1 MQKTLGYINRYLY
14 TDVTSH
20 EVFEE
25 DGKIY
30 AVSVIKKPG
39 SVKPEFHAGGFSAYC
54 SNQWEVWR
62 NGVIERDGEPFEVEC
77 RNGIYGYVAECVEDC
92 PTTPERLEET
102 KKMLEERG
110 YACRVIEDEFH
121 AGYLICQ
128 YYKPTKNG
136 KVRHHF
142 VKLGKLEKTCNYFYD
157 YNF

>member
-1 MQKTLGYINRYLY
+1 MQKTLAYINRHLY

-77 RNGIYGYVAECVEDC
+77 RNGIYGYVAECVENC
-92 PTTPERLEET
+92 RTTPERLEET

-110 YACRVIEDEFH
+110 YACRVYDHPIFE
-121 AGYLICQ
+121 GYLVCQ
-128 YYKPTKNG
+128 YYKPTKTG

-142 VKLGKLEKTCNYFYD
+142 VKLGKLEKSCHYFYD

>member
-30 AVSVIKKPG
+30 AVSVIKKHG

-77 RNGIYGYVAECVEDC
+77 RNGIYGYVEECVQNYR
-92 PTTPERLEET
+92 TYKSHLEES
-102 KKMLEERG
+102 KKHLTDQG
-110 YACRVIEDEFH
+110 YAFRIIEDEDYD
-121 AGYLICQ
+121 GYFILQ
-128 YYKPTKNG
+128 YFKPTKNG
-136 KVRHHF
+136 KIRHHF
-142 VKLGKLEKTCNYFYD
+142 VKLGEIEKSCHYFYD